1 MAYLDNTR
9 ANSARAYE
17 LTLCL
22 TAKECRLLPLMNK
35 ALKSAEKRR
44 EKYLDILEGGEA
56 TTRQQDCFFD
66 ADDKVDT
73 LKSVI
78 AESEELIRIDGDL
91 CTINDI

>member
-22 TAKECRLLPLMNK
+22 TAKECRLLLPLMNR

-44 EKYLDILEGGEA
+44 EKYRDILEGGEA

-78 AESEELIRIDGDL
+78 AESEELIKIDGDL
-91 CTINDI
+91 CEL